1 MTVKEKLYHL
11 VNALPETELLAAERY
26 LEYLAHS
33 ADPVALALELAPED
47 DEPVTDADRAAM
59 AEARA
64 ELDAGL
70 GIPSEQLKR
79 ELGLL

>member
-11 VNALPETELLAAERY
+11 VNALPETELVAAERY

-47 DEPVTDADRAAM
+47 DEPLTDEDRAAI

-64 ELDAGL
+64 ELEQGL
-70 GIPSEQLKR
+70 GIPSEQLKH
-79 ELGLL
+79 ELGL